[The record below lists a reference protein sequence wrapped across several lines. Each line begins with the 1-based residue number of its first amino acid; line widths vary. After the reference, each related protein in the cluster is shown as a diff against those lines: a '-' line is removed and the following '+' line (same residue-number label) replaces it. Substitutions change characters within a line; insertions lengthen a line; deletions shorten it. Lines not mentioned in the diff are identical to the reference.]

1 MGKWASGSVNLL
13 TPLSHWPIDTFE
25 PLTHWP
31 TDATDPTDFRVA
43 FIKEAFRTS
52 FTKINV
58 SKQSAR

>member
-1 MGKWASGSVNLL
+1 MGKWASGSVNPLI
-13 TPLSHWPIDTFE
+13 PLSHWPID

-31 TDATDPTDFRVA
+31 TDATDPTDFIVA
-43 FIKEAFRTS
+43 FIKEAFTTS